1 MTIGWAPRV
10 YRCDVVSTRM
20 TSART
25 VAIDLWL
32 IAGRSAPVDCPMN
45 AATRPE
51 YLERFNKSGL
61 SLGWRIVRSPSLVP
75 HLVKYASFADVAI
88 TYNVVIQSP
97 IWVAWI

>member
-1 MTIGWAPRV
+1 MAIGWVPRV
-10 YRCDVVSTRM
+10 CRCDVVSTRM

-51 YLERFNKSGL
+51 YLERFDKSGL
-61 SLGWRIVRSPSLVP
+61 SLGWRIVRWSSLVP
-75 HLVKYASFADVAI
+75 HLVKCDNADVAI

-97 IWVAWI
+97 IWAA